1 MNILIFGRN
10 GQVGWELQRSLAPLG
25 TVIALDRSSS
35 PNGDLSQPEALAATI
50 RSLAP
55 DVIVNAAAYT
65 AVDRAEIQQEL
76 ARTVNALAPAAMA
89 QTALSLGAL
98 LVHYSTDYVF
108 DGSGTIPWQEN
119 SPTAPLNVY
128 GKTKLEGENYI
139 RASGCRHLILRTSW
153 VYACRGNNFL
163 KTILHLAQERDS
175 LNVVEDQFGTP
186 TGAELIADVT
196 AHAIRAAIH
205 NDVSGTYHLA
215 ATGETN
221 WHQYARHILDCARAA
236 GLPLKVHSG
245 AVLPVPSTS
254 YPTPAPRP
262 RNSRLDT
269 SSLQTTFG
277 LTLPDWKTGVTR
289 TLSEFLDK
297 QTK

>member
-1 MNILIFGRN
+1 MNILIFGQN

-25 TVIALDRSSS
+25 TVITLDRRSN
-35 PNGDLSQPEALAATI
+35 PNGDLSQPDVLAATI
-50 RSLAP
+50 RNLAP

-89 QTALSLGAL
+89 HAALSIGAL
-98 LVHYSTDYVF
+98 LIHYSTDYVF
-108 DGSGTIPWQEN
+108 DGSGTIPWHEN
-119 SPTAPLNVY
+119 CPTAPLNVY

-153 VYACRGNNFL
+153 VYACRGTNFL
-163 KTILHLAQERDS
+163 RTILRLAQERDS
-175 LNVVEDQFGTP
+175 LNIVEDQFGAP

-196 AHAIRAAIH
+196 AHAMCAAIR
-205 NDVSGTYHLA
+205 DGVSGTYHLA
-215 ATGETN
+215 AAGETN
-221 WHQYARHILDCARAA
+221 WHQYAHHILDSARAA
-236 GLPLKVHSG
+236 GLPLKVDRG
-245 AVLPVPSTS
+245 AVLPVLSKS
-254 YPTPAPRP
+254 YVTPAPRP
-262 RNSRLDT
+262 LNSRLDT

-277 LTLPDWKTGVTR
+277 LALPDWKTGVTR
-289 TLSEFLDK
+289 TLAELLST